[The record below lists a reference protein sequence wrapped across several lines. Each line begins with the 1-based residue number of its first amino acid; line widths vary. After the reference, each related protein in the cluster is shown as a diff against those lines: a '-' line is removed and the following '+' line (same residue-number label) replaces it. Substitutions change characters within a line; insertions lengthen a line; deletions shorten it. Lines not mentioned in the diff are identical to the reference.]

1 MAFISVHGRIPT
13 IIEGYHGPVWCS
25 YPIVR
30 GRAAPP
36 ADQEQ
41 NPYAKFV
48 PREDTIAT
56 LPEWWEKGC
65 TFYANPSE
73 VSFLIF
79 GPPAAM
85 LVIGASLMWVIRGF
99 RV

>member
-48 PREDTIAT
+48 PREDTIA
-56 LPEWWEKGC
+56 LFQSGGRKLGAP
-65 TFYANPSE
+65 FMP
-73 VSFLIF
+73 I
-79 GPPAAM
+79 PPKC
-85 LVIGASLMWVIRGF
+85 RF
-99 RV
+99 